1 MKIKY
6 GAEARMCTRKRDFR
20 TNEIVLDTLNSHI
33 NELKDIINHK
43 QDIISKLVRP
53 FVKLNIP
60 KETFD
65 KILEGKFETKAFVD
79 GNIQDP
85 LMRRLGYVIELDDT
99 ALGIRKDDFERWW

>member
-33 NELKDIINHK
+33 NELKDTINHN
-43 QDIISKLVRP
+43 QDVINKLMRP
-53 FVKLNIP
+53 FVNLNIP

-65 KILEGKFETKAFVD
+65 KILEGKFVTKTFVD
-79 GNIQDP
+79 DLDIRNP
-85 LMRRLGYVIELDDT
+85 FAKRLCYIIELDTFD
-99 ALGIRKDDFERWW
+99 LGIRK